1 MQIFGKGWHP
11 SGETVFKA
19 LDSIFLCRICF
30 LRHSSTLFAN
40 SKWHQVPSD
49 FVLENV
55 FGKKQPVSE
64 TSVSEIEESDLE
76 FPDENAEKEKQKKS
90 DRIKKT
96 KK

>member
-1 MQIFGKGWHP
+1 M
-11 SGETVFKA
+11 
-19 LDSIFLCRICF
+19 
-30 LRHSSTLFAN
+30 
-40 SKWHQVPSD
+40 
-49 FVLENV
+49 

-76 FPDENAEKEKQKKS
+76 FPDENGEKEKQKKS